1 MTRSDGESQGFM
13 VTTDGRRAD
22 WMTAGT
28 SGDAGTG
35 AARVYLVRHGQTAL
49 NESGVLRGHL
59 DPPLDDT
66 GRHQAQKVGLVL
78 GARQPAVIIA
88 SPLRRAIQ
96 TAEPIAERAGLVEET
111 DECLMD
117 RDYGEWAGVPRQDV
131 IDRWGSVDAA
141 PGVEPQQTVRARA
154 VDGLSAIARRCSGQA
169 AVVVSHDAVT
179 RQVLMALDPGLGD
192 ADELPQDNGCYN
204 ALEWHDGFW
213 TVLSVNELPAEALS
227 VPKKHPPCFTGRTP
241 DRAVRQALQG
251 GGHGKRCRIRA

>member
-1 MTRSDGESQGFM
+1 
-13 VTTDGRRAD
+13 
-22 WMTAGT
+22 MTAGA

-35 AARVYLVRHGQTAL
+35 TARIYLVRHGQTEL

-66 GRHQAQKVGLVL
+66 GRRQARKIGLVL
-78 GARQPAVIIA
+78 GTRQPAVIIA

-96 TAEPIAERAGLVEET
+96 TAEPVAERTGLVVER

-131 IDRWGSVDAA
+131 IDQWGSVNAA

-154 VDGLSAIARRCSGQA
+154 MDGLSGIARRCPGQA

-179 RQVLMALDPGLGD
+179 KQVLVALDPGLGD

-204 ALEWHDGFW
+204 TLEWHDGNW
-213 TVLSVNELPAEALS
+213 TVLSVNELPAKA
-227 VPKKHPPCFTGRTP
+227 
-241 DRAVRQALQG
+241 
-251 GGHGKRCRIRA
+251 